1 MESGLGRA
9 ILFLLAF
16 SLLVGLSTAT
26 IGYTIDAKVGGSAFH
41 ISRLTHN
48 LTFSLD
54 GNISGSGNF
63 SRYSQIKNVAGIKSN
78 ERSSAIRGGDL
89 SLNEKERLKT
99 IEGPV
104 TILLELQSGTKDVTV
119 PDPTDPSRFI
129 VVPLVAEYAKIDID
143 EIWPSAYANYKK
155 MSYFGPIVRNSE
167 HYENNG
173 DLVTTSIDSWK
184 LDKESLYRANINRTV
199 IDVDMTPSQVRVDRA
214 MNRSS
219 FYALNMESTGSL
231 THLGIARK
239 ESHSTSK
246 RTNSRDPDILVSED
260 FAGQHHLTLK
270 ISMDESVLKN
280 REEDSW
286 LPCCSGGYLD
296 MNKADQRGLSSDSI
310 FNCSCTGQF
319 AERENWP

>member
-1 MESGLGRA
+1 MERGLGRA

-16 SLLVGLSTAT
+16 SLLVGLSMAT

-41 ISRLTHN
+41 ISRQTHN
-48 LTFSLD
+48 LTFSVD

-78 ERSSAIRGGDL
+78 ERSSAIRGGNL

-104 TILLELQSGTKDVTV
+104 TILLELQSGTQDVTV
-119 PDPTDPSRFI
+119 PDPTDPSKFI
-129 VVPLVAEYAKIDID
+129 VVPLVAEYAKINID

-155 MSYFGPIVRNSE
+155 MSYLGPIVRNSE

-199 IDVDMTPSQVRVDRA
+199 IDVDMTPSQVQVDRA

-239 ESHSTSK
+239 ESHSASK
-246 RTNSRDPDILVSED
+246 GANTRDPDILVSED

-270 ISMDESVLKN
+270 IAMDESVLKKK
-280 REEDSW
+280 EEDSW

-296 MNKADQRGLSSDSI
+296 MNKADQMGLGSDSI
-310 FNCSCTGQF
+310 FNCSCAQPICRT
-319 AERENWP
+319 